1 MWHLPDEAV
10 ADQLIHLNRDKGA
23 AEVQLGRHLA
33 HADLKFGI
41 GAADHDQRHVLGRRQ
56 TNEAR
61 KSATRLIQPAPK
73 REEIVEQP
81 AKLSIAVS
89 VEKLGSC
96 HRQSLL
102 LDRHESLSHMTP

>member
-23 AEVQLGRHLA
+23 AEMQLERCLA

-56 TNEAR
+56 VNER
-61 KSATRLIQPAPK
+61 SKSAARLIQPAPK
-73 REEIVEQP
+73 HEEIVEQP
-81 AKLSIAVS
+81 AKLYIAVS
-89 VEKLGSC
+89 VQKLGSC
-96 HRQSLL
+96 HTKVKGMQVGPYYVP
-102 LDRHESLSHMTP
+102 DR